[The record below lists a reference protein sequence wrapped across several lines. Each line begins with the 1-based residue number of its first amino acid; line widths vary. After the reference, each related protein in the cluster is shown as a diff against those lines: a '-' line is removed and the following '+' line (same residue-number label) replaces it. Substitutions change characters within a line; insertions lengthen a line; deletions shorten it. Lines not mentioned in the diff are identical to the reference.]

1 MRKFLLI
8 LLGLVVVL
16 IGGALIVPF
25 LIPTDT
31 YKEQIA
37 HEVERATGR
46 RLTIEGPLSFTV
58 LPRLG
63 FETGGVALSNPPGA
77 DSPEMVRLKAVE
89 LELKIWPLLDGVLE
103 IDRFVLVEP
112 KIDLEV
118 DAQGKPNWEFGA
130 PAEDKPEKP
139 PEQPEARSD
148 PKSEPGSEFGGIEQ
162 ASGGYVTEIRLGDI
176 RIENGSLSY
185 KNAQDGASEQIDAI
199 NVTLQLPDLAS
210 SLQADGSLDYKGE
223 TITLQLN
230 ADQPAALLQGGAS
243 PVALTI
249 ETAPA
254 KISFDGQLAAGSTE
268 DAPGPGA
275 TGKLDLQV
283 GSIRDLAAWLA
294 EPLAFEGEGLK
305 SAKLSGQL
313 DAGPKQVALTDAT
326 IGLDEIEGT
335 AELAA
340 DLSGAVPKVK
350 GQLDLGAVDLDP
362 YLPPPSEGG
371 GGGSSSSS
379 GGSGSQGWSK
389 EPIVV
394 PPIEGAE
401 VDFALSLQ
409 SLSMQKIEI
418 GKTALTLQIAENTAK
433 AALKEMTL
441 YGGTATGTF
450 DLALSNGV
458 PAIEQQFQLKGL
470 NALPFLSAVADF
482 DRLEGEASAQ
492 FDVTT
497 SGDSELALVQGLNGK
512 GSVSFTDGAVVGLN
526 IAGMVRNVATAF
538 LDSSAA
544 ERRKTDFGELSG
556 SFVIRDGILTNDD
569 MRLQAPVLRVNGRG
583 QVDLPART
591 VNYLIEPKAA
601 ATLEGQ
607 GGSQD
612 AAGVLVPV
620 AIQGPWDDLSYKP
633 DLSGVLDAALKSP
646 EALKEEAKR
655 LGSSAKDVKRAL
667 EDAAKKGDAD
677 ALIQGLTGGS
687 GGGGESQGGGGS
699 PEDAAKNLLK
709 GLFKN

>member
-1 MRKFLLI
+1 M
-8 LLGLVVVL
+8 
-16 IGGALIVPF
+16 
-25 LIPTDT
+25 
-31 YKEQIA
+31 
-37 HEVERATGR
+37 
-46 RLTIEGPLSFTV
+46 GPLSFTV

-63 FETGGVALSNPPGA
+63 FETGGVALANPPGA
-77 DSPEMVRLKAVE
+77 DSPEMVRLRAVE
-89 LELKIWPLLDGVLE
+89 LELRIWPLLDGVLE

-112 KIDLEV
+112 QIDLEV
-118 DAQGKPNWEFGA
+118 DAQGKPNWEFGT
-130 PAEDKPEKP
+130 PAEDKPDAP
-139 PEQPEARSD
+139 SEQPEARS
-148 PKSEPGSEFGGIEQ
+148 EPDSGPDGDFGGIEQ

-176 RIENGSLSY
+176 RIENGALSY
-185 KNAQDGASEQIDAI
+185 KNAQDGASEQIDGI
-199 NVTLQLPDLAS
+199 NVTLRLPDLAS
-210 SLQADGSLDYKGE
+210 SLQADGSLEYKGE
-223 TITLQLN
+223 TITVQLN

-243 PVALTI
+243 PVALTV

-254 KISFDGQLAAGSTE
+254 KISFDGQFAAGSPE
-268 DAPGPGA
+268 DTPGPGV
-275 TGKLDLQV
+275 TGRLDLQV
-283 GSIRDLAAWLA
+283 GAIRDLAAWLA
-294 EPLAFEGEGLK
+294 EPIAFEGEGLK
-305 SAKLSGQL
+305 SLKLSGQL
-313 DAGPKQVALTDAT
+313 DAGPKQVALTDASV
-326 IGLDEIEGT
+326 GLDAIEGT
-335 AELAA
+335 AELRA
-340 DLSGAVPKVK
+340 DLSGAIPKVK

-362 YLPPPSEGG
+362 YLPPPSEGTG
-371 GGGSSSSS
+371 QDSGDSS
-379 GGSGSQGWSK
+379 GGSESPGWSV
-389 EPIVV
+389 EPIVI

-409 SLSMQKIEI
+409 SLTMQKIEI
-418 GKTALTLQIAENTAK
+418 GKTALTLQIAENTVK
-433 AALKEMTL
+433 AALKEMAL
-441 YGGTATGTF
+441 YEGAATGTF

-458 PAIEQQFQLKGL
+458 PAIEQQFQLNGL
-470 NALPFLSAVADF
+470 SALPFLSAVADF
-482 DRLEGEASAQ
+482 DQLEGKANAQ
-492 FDVTT
+492 FDLST
-497 SGDSELALVQGLNGK
+497 SGDSELALVRTLNGK
-512 GSVSFTDGAVVGLN
+512 GSVSFTDGAIVGLN
-526 IAGMVRNVATAF
+526 IAGMVRNAAAAF

-569 MRLQAPVLRVNGRG
+569 MRLQAPVLRINGRG

-687 GGGGESQGGGGS
+687 GDGGESEGGGGS